1 MKTCSECREE
11 KTLSSFNRSSST
23 KDGYQNWCRECQ
35 KRKYD
40 VYRREHPEKQAAR
53 WKRYY
58 LKNRERMIQRTRS
71 YEEKIGE
78 AEFRK
83 RWKLRNMKAKFAR
96 YGITEEE
103 YNQFLE
109 TQKQKCGMCL
119 KTLNKKVPRRI
130 HIDHDHA
137 TGRVRG
143 ILCDGC
149 NLFLGRLESPTYPE
163 KLEQA
168 QTYLRKAEK
177 REIKNSR

>member
-1 MKTCSECREE
+1 
-11 KTLSSFNRSSST
+11 
-23 KDGYQNWCRECQ
+23 
-35 KRKYD
+35 
-40 VYRREHPEKQAAR
+40 
-53 WKRYY
+53 
-58 LKNRERMIQRTRS
+58 MIQRTRS

-119 KTLNKKVPRRI
+119 KALNKKVPRRI